1 MEQIAGGIVNAFI
14 NSGPVGL
21 LALISIGANLGLV
34 KWLTSVY
41 RTLGEVQE
49 RRVLERDEVVKALQS
64 AADAA
69 EDNARIAPVLIQ
81 CLRAVMPFLPGV
93 ADPEDTR
100 PPVRPRR
107 R

>member
-1 MEQIAGGIVNAFI
+1 MEGIADGVVRAFI
-14 NSGPVGL
+14 NSGPIGL
-21 LALISIGANLGLV
+21 LALISIGANFGLV
-34 KWLTSVY
+34 KWLISVY
-41 RTLGEVQE
+41 RILGEVQE

-69 EDNARIAPVLIQ
+69 EDNARIAPLTIQ

-93 ADPEDTR
+93 VDPNDPS

>member
-1 MEQIAGGIVNAFI
+1 MEEIASSVVKAFI

-34 KWLTSVY
+34 KWLISVY

-49 RRVLERDEVVKALQS
+49 RRVQESNEVVKALQA

-69 EDNARIAPVLIQ
+69 EDNARIAPVIVQ
-81 CLRAVMPFLPGV
+81 VLRAVMPYLPGI
-93 ADPEDTR
+93 APDDT
-100 PPVRPRR
+100 PPPIRSRR